1 MIRQTECERKA
12 MMMKAAVV
20 RGPRDIRIETVD
32 VPSVRD
38 DEVLVKVMAC
48 GICGTDVHAFKKGG
62 GAKPRER
69 LILGHEFSG
78 EVVQV
83 GSAVQGLKTG
93 DRVVGTGYRSCGSC
107 NRCRQGQIEWCPQPL
122 VPGEGLDGAFAE
134 YVVVPR
140 PMVGK
145 MFFQIP
151 EGLGWEEAATIE
163 PLAVACYA
171 VTRARI
177 KENETAVILGAG
189 MIGQCIAQVC
199 RAMGARTIVSE
210 PSPTRL
216 ALAEKL
222 GAGMTLNPRD
232 VDPIEAITTATSG
245 EMAGTVFECSG
256 SPVAFRQAVEIARPF
271 GRVVQ
276 VGIFE
281 DSLEISPELASTMFA
296 FKNIT
301 LRGSGGQRWDMAM
314 DFVGSGRVKTGDLIT
329 HRFSLDAIGEG
340 FNTQLDARKSV
351 KVVILPQSGKG

>member
-1 MIRQTECERKA
+1 
-12 MMMKAAVV
+12 MMKAAVLH
-20 RGPRDIRIETVD
+20 GPRDIRIEMVET
-32 VPSVRD
+32 PSIRD
-38 DEVLVKVMAC
+38 DELLVKVMAC
-48 GICGTDVHAFKKGG
+48 GICGTDVHAFKKGA
-62 GAKPRER
+62 GARPQER

-78 EVVQV
+78 EVARV
-83 GSAVQGLKTG
+83 GSAVQGLRIG
-93 DRVVGTGYRSCGSC
+93 DGVVGIGYRNCGSC
-107 NRCRQGQIEWCPQPL
+107 YRCRQGQAEWCPQPL

-140 PMVGK
+140 PVAGK
-145 MFFQIP
+145 TFFRIP

-177 KENETAVILGAG
+177 QEKETVVILGAG

-210 PSPTRL
+210 PSVIRL

-222 GAGMTLNPRD
+222 GAGMVLNPRD
-232 VDPIEAITTATSG
+232 TDPIKVITAATSG

-256 SPVAFRQAVEIARPF
+256 SPIAFRQAVEIARPF
-271 GRVVQ
+271 GRIVQ

-281 DSLEISPELASTMFA
+281 SSLEIPPELASTMFA
-296 FKNIT
+296 FKNLT

-314 DFVGSGRVKTGDLIT
+314 EFMGSGRVRTGDLIT
-329 HRFSLDAIGEG
+329 HRFSLDDIGEG
-340 FNTQLDARKSV
+340 FETQLDAGKSI
-351 KVVILPQSGKG
+351 KVMIAL

>member
-1 MIRQTECERKA
+1 
-12 MMMKAAVV
+12 MMKAAVLH
-20 RGPRDIRIETVD
+20 GPRDIRIETVD
-32 VPSVRD
+32 TPSIRD

-62 GAKPRER
+62 GAKLQER

-78 EVVQV
+78 EVARV

-93 DRVVGTGYRSCGSC
+93 DRVVGIGYRNCGSC
-107 NRCRQGQIEWCPQPL
+107 YRCRQGQAERCPQPL
-122 VPGEGLDGAFAE
+122 VPGEGLDGAFSE

-145 MFFQIP
+145 TFFQIP

-177 KENETAVILGAG
+177 QDKETVVILGAG

-199 RAMGARTIVSE
+199 RVMGARTIVSE
-210 PSPTRL
+210 PSPMRL

-222 GAGMTLNPRD
+222 GAGMVLNPRD
-232 VDPIEAITTATSG
+232 VDPVKAIAAATSG

-256 SPVAFRQAVEIARPF
+256 SPIAFCQAVEIARPF
-271 GRVVQ
+271 SRIVQ

-281 DSLEISPELASTMFA
+281 NSLEISPQLSSTMFA
-296 FKNIT
+296 FKNLT

-314 DFVGSGRVKTGDLIT
+314 EFVSSGQVRTGDLIT
-329 HRFSLDAIGEG
+329 HRFPLDGIREG
-340 FNTQLDARKSV
+340 FETQLDGGKSI
-351 KVVILPQSGKG
+351 KVMIVP

>member
-1 MIRQTECERKA
+1 
-12 MMMKAAVV
+12 MMKAAVLY
-20 RGPRDIRIETVD
+20 GPRDIRIETVD
-32 VPSVRD
+32 TPLVRD

-48 GICGTDVHAFKKGG
+48 GICGTDVHAFKKGS
-62 GAKPRER
+62 GAKLQER

-78 EVVQV
+78 EVARV

-93 DRVVGTGYRSCGSC
+93 DRVVGIGYRNCGSC
-107 NRCRQGQIEWCPQPL
+107 YWCRQGQAEWCPQPL

-140 PMVGK
+140 PIAGK
-145 MFFQIP
+145 TFFQIP

-171 VTRARI
+171 VTRARVQE
-177 KENETAVILGAG
+177 KETVVILGAG

-199 RAMGARTIVSE
+199 QTMRARTIVSE
-210 PSPTRL
+210 LSPMRL

-222 GAGMTLNPRD
+222 GAGMVLNPRD
-232 VDPIEAITTATSG
+232 IDPIKAITTATSG

-256 SPVAFRQAVEIARPF
+256 SPIAFRQAIEIARPF
-271 GRVVQ
+271 GRIVQ

-281 DSLEISPELASTMFA
+281 NSLEISPELASTMFA
-296 FKNIT
+296 FKNLT

-314 DFVGSGRVKTGDLIT
+314 ESVRSGQVRTGDLIT
-329 HRFSLDAIGEG
+329 HRFPLDRIKEG
-340 FNTQLDARKSV
+340 FEAQLDASTSV
-351 KVVILPQSGKG
+351 KVMITQ

>member
-1 MIRQTECERKA
+1 
-12 MMMKAAVV
+12 MMKAAVL
-20 RGPRDIRIETVD
+20 RGPRDIRIEMVET
-32 VPSVRD
+32 PSVRC
-38 DEVLVKVMAC
+38 DEVMVKVMAC
-48 GICGTDVHAFKKGG
+48 GICGTDVHAYKKGTA
-62 GAKPRER
+62 AKPQDR

-78 EVVQV
+78 EVARV

-93 DRVVGTGYRSCGSC
+93 DRVVGMGYRNCGRC
-107 NRCRQGQIEWCPQPL
+107 YRCRQGQAELCPQPL

-140 PMVGK
+140 PMAGK
-145 MFFQIP
+145 TFFQIP

-177 KENETAVILGAG
+177 QEKETVVILGAG

-210 PSPTRL
+210 PSPMRL

-222 GAGMTLNPRD
+222 GASMVLNPRD
-232 VDPIEAITTATSG
+232 VDAIEAIATATSG

-271 GRVVQ
+271 GRIIQ

-281 DSLEISPELASTMFA
+281 NSLEISPELASTLFA
-296 FKNIT
+296 FKNLT

-314 DFVGSGRVKTGDLIT
+314 EFLSSGQVKTGNLVT
-329 HRFSLDAIGEG
+329 HRFPLDGVKEG
-340 FNTQLDARKSV
+340 FEAQLDAGSSV
-351 KVVILPQSGKG
+351 KVVITR

>member
-1 MIRQTECERKA
+1 
-12 MMMKAAVV
+12 MMKAAILH
-20 RGPRDIRIETVD
+20 GPRDIRIELVD
-32 VPSVRD
+32 TPSVRD

-62 GAKPRER
+62 GDKLQER

-78 EVVQV
+78 EVARV

-93 DRVVGTGYRSCGSC
+93 DSVVGIGYRNCGSC
-107 NRCRQGQIEWCPQPL
+107 YRCRQGQAEQCPQPL

-140 PMVGK
+140 PIAGK
-145 MFFQIP
+145 TFFQIP

-177 KENETAVILGAG
+177 QEKETVAILGAG

-222 GAGMTLNPRD
+222 GAGVVLNPRD
-232 VDPIEAITTATSG
+232 IDLIAAISTATSG

-256 SPVAFRQAVEIARPF
+256 SPIAFRQAVEIARPF
-271 GRVVQ
+271 GRIVQ

-281 DSLEISPELASTMFA
+281 NSLEISAELASTMFA
-296 FKNIT
+296 FKNLT

-314 DFVGSGRVKTGDLIT
+314 EFTRSGRVRTGDLIT
-329 HRFSLDAIGEG
+329 HRFPLDRIKEG
-340 FNTQLDARKSV
+340 FEAQLDTGSSV
-351 KVVILPQSGKG
+351 KVVITQ